1 MLQRWLEHVLL
12 RWTALAN
19 VRVTPALTTTTTTT
33 TATSLFPDTSH
44 VWFAVPKSRVT
55 RHKKRLKTTAQKR
68 LPLRQD
74 IVTDPRTGELTR
86 LHRLPFNW
94 RDYLPGKEA

>member
-1 MLQRWLEHVLL
+1 MLQRFFEHVLL
-12 RWTALAN
+12 RWTASAH
-19 VRVTPALTTTTTTT
+19 VRVAPTITN
-33 TATSLFPDTSH
+33 TATTWFPNTAH

-68 LPLRQD
+68 LPLRND

-94 RDYLPGKEA
+94 RDYLPKL